1 MIDSYRRV
9 FTNYANFSGRSGRAE
24 YWWFAL
30 TIYVLSAV
38 FYGITLVLIPMLGYF
53 ALTPLILLAIA
64 TTIPYLAV
72 TVRRLHDTNRSAW
85 WLLLW
90 LIPYIGAIILLVL
103 MAFKTHPHSNKW
115 GVPASG

>member
-1 MIDSYRRV
+1 MIDSYKRV
-9 FTNYANFSGRSGRAE
+9 FTNYADFSGRSGRAE

-30 TIYVLSAV
+30 TIYILSAALYFV
-38 FYGITLVLIPMLGYF
+38 TLALIPNFGYY
-53 ALTPLILLAIA
+53 ALTPSILLVIT

-90 LIPYIGAIILLVL
+90 LIPYIGAIVLLVL
-103 MAFKTHPHSNKW
+103 MAFKTYPDSNKW
-115 GVPASG
+115 GVPAGG